1 MSNDKTSKKNIWKN
15 FTIFGVLISIIFC
28 VFFFNIKI
36 GFTIFKNIEAMSS
49 IITTNLIFVFI
60 FVIITIIIL
69 LLVIYKIRKN
79 RIEEK
84 ESDKLC

>member
-36 GFTIFKNIEAMSS
+36 GFTVFENIEAMSF
-49 IITTNLIFVFI
+49 IITINLVFIII
-60 FVIITIIIL
+60 FVIIIIL
-69 LLVIYKIRKN
+69 LLVICKIRK
-79 RIEEK
+79 RIEDIE
-84 ESDKLC
+84 

>member
-28 VFFFNIKI
+28 VFFFKIKI
-36 GFTIFKNIEAMSS
+36 GFTVFENIGDVPS
-49 IITTNLIFVFI
+49 IMFISLVFVFI
-60 FVIITIIIL
+60 FVIIIIL

-79 RIEEK
+79 RIEDIE
-84 ESDKLC
+84 